1 MWTVR
6 GAEVMIDIYFFL
18 YQQCSVCEL
27 QAKQDSK
34 LCFWGLCSLHFLDQT
49 QRCETLLK
57 NERIPP
63 AFGLP

>member
-1 MWTVR
+1 MSTVH
-6 GAEVMIDIYFFL
+6 GADVMINTYIFL

-27 QAKQDSK
+27 QAKRDSK

-57 NERIPP
+57 NDRIPP

>member
-6 GAEVMIDIYFFL
+6 GAEVMIDIYFF
-18 YQQCSVCEL
+18 YINSVVFVSCRQNET
-27 QAKQDSK
+27 AS
-34 LCFWGLCSLHFLDQT
+34 FVFGGLCSLHFLDQT

-57 NERIPP
+57 NDRIPP